1 MKKTFFER
9 ESSAVNSIYDVL
21 IVFLFSF
28 KTCTY
33 PVKGRN
39 LSKKSWKDFT
49 KISVKTE
56 KKINLQDR
64 ILTENLMKTRLKT

>member
-9 ESSAVNSIYDVL
+9 KSSAVNAICDLL
-21 IVFLFSF
+21 IVFLFSL

-39 LSKKSWKDFT
+39 LSKKVG
-49 KISVKTE
+49 KI
-56 KKINLQDR
+56 LQR
-64 ILTENLMKTRLKT
+64 NQ